1 MNNLL
6 SNAPG
11 NDLPVV
17 SIVIALFLL
26 VSVYYALLL
35 YAFKMPFKKLI
46 VSYAI
51 IIVLLIV
58 ILLISRYYFTF
69 FGTYETFIA
78 DYKYKGNSNE
88 NNKNKN
94 DNDNDTHTPKYL
106 TFTQNPFAPI
116 YDVDK
121 MCENATKSEID
132 RDDIGWK
139 CRIRDEFGQD
149 SFSLKTSANEAGKES
164 SVQYDLKYDGVFDLK
179 NK

>member
-6 SNAPG
+6 SNSPG

-26 VSVYYALLL
+26 VSVYHGLLL

-51 IIVLLIV
+51 IIILLIV

-69 FGTYETFIA
+69 FGTYESFIA
-78 DYKYKGNSNE
+78 DYKYKRNSNE

-94 DNDNDTHTPKYL
+94 DNDTHTPKYL
-106 TFTQNPFAPI
+106 TLTQNPFAPI

-121 MCENATKSEID
+121 MCKKATKSEID

-139 CRIRDEFGQD
+139 CRVRDDFGQD
-149 SFSLKTSANEAGKES
+149 SFSLKTSANESGKEA
-164 SVQYDLKYDGVFDLK
+164 SVQYELKYDGIFDLEK
-179 NK
+179 

>member
-26 VSVYYALLL
+26 VTVYYALLL
-35 YAFKMPFKKLI
+35 SAFKMPFKKLI

-51 IIVLLIV
+51 IIILLIV

-78 DYKYKGNSNE
+78 DYKYKGNTNE
-88 NNKNKN
+88 NNKNE
-94 DNDNDTHTPKYL
+94 DNGNTPNYL
-106 TFTQNPFAPI
+106 TLTQSPFAPI

-121 MCENATKSEID
+121 MCENATKS
-132 RDDIGWK
+132 DIGWK
-139 CRIRDEFGQD
+139 CRIRDNYKQD
-149 SFSLKTSANEAGKES
+149 SFSLKTSANEAGKEA
-164 SVQYDLKYDGVFDLK
+164 SVQYDLKYDGIFNLK
-179 NK
+179 Q

>member
-26 VSVYYALLL
+26 VTVYYALLL
-35 YAFKMPFKKLI
+35 SAFKMPFKKLI

-51 IIVLLIV
+51 IIVLLIL

-88 NNKNKN
+88 TNNNNNIK
-94 DNDNDTHTPKYL
+94 NDTHTPEHL
-106 TFTQNPFAPI
+106 TLTQSPFAPI

-132 RDDIGWK
+132 RNDIGWK

-149 SFSLKTSANEAGKES
+149 SFSLKTSANEAGKEA

>member
-26 VSVYYALLL
+26 VTVYYALLL
-35 YAFKMPFKKLI
+35 SAFKMPFKKLI

-51 IIVLLIV
+51 IIILLIV

-78 DYKYKGNSNE
+78 DYKYKGDSNE
-88 NNKNKN
+88 HNKNKN
-94 DNDNDTHTPKYL
+94 DNTHTPKYL

-116 YDVDK
+116 YDIDK
-121 MCENATKSEID
+121 MCEKATNSEID

-149 SFSLKTSANEAGKES
+149 SFSLKTSANEAGKEA
-164 SVQYDLKYDGVFDLK
+164 SVQYDLKYDGIFNLK
-179 NK
+179 KE

>member
-6 SNAPG
+6 SNSPG

-26 VSVYYALLL
+26 VSVYYGLLL

-51 IIVLLIV
+51 IIILLIV

-69 FGTYETFIA
+69 FGTYESFIA
-78 DYKYKGNSNE
+78 DYKYNRNSNE
-88 NNKNKN
+88 NNKINN
-94 DNDNDTHTPKYL
+94 NNTHAPNYL

-116 YDVDK
+116 YDVDN
-121 MCENATKSEID
+121 MCENATKGEID

-139 CRIRDEFGQD
+139 CRIRDEYKQD
-149 SFSLKTSANEAGKES
+149 SFSLKTSANEAGKEA
-164 SVQYDLKYDGVFDLK
+164 SVQYNLKYDGIFNLQK
-179 NK
+179 

>member
-1 MNNLL
+1 MNKLL

-17 SIVIALFLL
+17 SVVIALFSL
-26 VSVYYALLL
+26 VTVYYALLL
-35 YAFKMPFKKLI
+35 ITFKTPFNKLI

-51 IIVLLIV
+51 IIILLIV

-78 DYKYKGNSNE
+78 DYKYNGNTNE

-94 DNDNDTHTPKYL
+94 EENENTPNYL
-106 TFTQNPFAPI
+106 TLTQSPFAPI

-121 MCENATKSEID
+121 MCENATKSDIN
-132 RDDIGWK
+132 RSDIGWK
-139 CRIRDEFGQD
+139 CRIRDDFKQD
-149 SFSLKTSANEAGKES
+149 SFSLKTSTNEAGKEA
-164 SVQYDLKYDGVFDLK
+164 SVQYDLKYDGIFNLK
-179 NK
+179 K

>member
-26 VSVYYALLL
+26 VTVYYALLL
-35 YAFKMPFKKLI
+35 SAFKMPFKKLI

-51 IIVLLIV
+51 IIILLIV

-88 NNKNKN
+88 NNKNN
-94 DNDNDTHTPKYL
+94 NNNSHTPNHL
-106 TFTQNPFAPI
+106 TLTQSPFAPI

-139 CRIRDEFGQD
+139 CRIRNDFGQD
-149 SFSLKTSANEAGKES
+149 SFSLKTSANEAGKEA
-164 SVQYDLKYDGVFDLK
+164 SVQYDLKYDGIFDLK
-179 NK
+179 K

>member
-26 VSVYYALLL
+26 VTVYYALLL
-35 YAFKMPFKKLI
+35 SAFKMPFKKLI

-51 IIVLLIV
+51 IIILLIV

-78 DYKYKGNSNE
+78 DYKYKGNTNE

-94 DNDNDTHTPKYL
+94 EDNEHTPNYL
-106 TFTQNPFAPI
+106 TLTQSPFAPI

-121 MCENATKSEID
+121 MCENATKGD
-132 RDDIGWK
+132 VGWK
-139 CRIRDEFGQD
+139 CRIRDNYKQD
-149 SFSLKTSANEAGKES
+149 SFSLKTSANEAGQEA
-164 SVQYDLKYDGVFDLK
+164 SVQYDLKYDGIFDLK
-179 NK
+179 K

>member
-26 VSVYYALLL
+26 VTVYYALLL
-35 YAFKMPFKKLI
+35 SAFKMPFKKLI

-51 IIVLLIV
+51 IIILLIV
-58 ILLISRYYFTF
+58 ILLISRYYFNF
-69 FGTYETFIA
+69 FGAYETFIA
-78 DYKYKGNSNE
+78 DYKFKRNSNK
-88 NNKNKN
+88 NNKNNKN
-94 DNDNDTHTPKYL
+94 INNNTHTPDYL

-139 CRIRDEFGQD
+139 CRIRNDFGQD
-149 SFSLKTSANEAGKES
+149 SFSLKTSANEAGKEA
-164 SVQYDLKYDGVFDLK
+164 SVQYDLKYDGIFNLK
-179 NK
+179 K

>member
-26 VSVYYALLL
+26 VTVYYALLL
-35 YAFKMPFKKLI
+35 AAFKMPFKKLI

-78 DYKYKGNSNE
+78 DYKYKGYSNE
-88 NNKNKN
+88 NNKNNKN
-94 DNDNDTHTPKYL
+94 KDNKNTPNHL
-106 TFTQNPFAPI
+106 TLTQSPFAPI

-121 MCENATKSEID
+121 MCEKATNRDID

-149 SFSLKTSANEAGKES
+149 SFSLKTSANEAGKEA
-164 SVQYDLKYDGVFDLK
+164 SVQYDLKYDGIFNLK
-179 NK
+179 K

>member
-26 VSVYYALLL
+26 VTVYYALLL
-35 YAFKMPFKKLI
+35 AAFKMPFKKLI

-78 DYKYKGNSNE
+78 DYKYKGDSNE
-88 NNKNKN
+88 HNKNNKNK
-94 DNDNDTHTPKYL
+94 DNKNTPNHL
-106 TFTQNPFAPI
+106 TLTQSPFAPI

-121 MCENATKSEID
+121 MCEKATNRDID

-149 SFSLKTSANEAGKES
+149 SFSLKTSANEAGKEA
-164 SVQYDLKYDGVFDLK
+164 SVQYDLKYDGIFNLK
-179 NK
+179 K

>member
-6 SNAPG
+6 SNSPG

-26 VSVYYALLL
+26 VSVYYGLLL

-51 IIVLLIV
+51 IIILLIV

-69 FGTYETFIA
+69 FGTYESFIA
-78 DYKYKGNSNE
+78 DYKYKENSNE
-88 NNKNKN
+88 NSNENLNKNN
-94 DNDNDTHTPKYL
+94 THTPDYL
-106 TFTQNPFAPI
+106 TFTQYPFAPI
-116 YDVDK
+116 YNVDK
-121 MCENATKSEID
+121 MCKNATKSKID

-149 SFSLKTSANEAGKES
+149 SFSLKTSANDAGKDS
-164 SVQYDLKYDGVFDLK
+164 SVQYSLKYDGIFNLQK
-179 NK
+179 

>member
-26 VSVYYALLL
+26 VTVYYTLLL
-35 YAFKMPFKKLI
+35 SAFKMPFKKLI

-78 DYKYKGNSNE
+78 DYKYKGNTNE

-94 DNDNDTHTPKYL
+94 EDNEHTPNYL
-106 TFTQNPFAPI
+106 TLTQSPFAPI

-121 MCENATKSEID
+121 MCENATKGD
-132 RDDIGWK
+132 VGWK
-139 CRIRDEFGQD
+139 CRIRDNYKQD
-149 SFSLKTSANEAGKES
+149 SFSLKTSANEAGKEA
-164 SVQYDLKYDGVFDLK
+164 SVQYDLKYDGIFNLK
-179 NK
+179 Q

>member
-17 SIVIALFLL
+17 SIVLALFLL
-26 VSVYYALLL
+26 VTVYYGLLFS
-35 YAFKMPFKKLI
+35 AFKMPFKKLI

-78 DYKYKGNSNE
+78 DYKYKENINK
-88 NNKNKN
+88 NNKNN
-94 DNDNDTHTPKYL
+94 NGDNENTPNYL
-106 TFTQNPFAPI
+106 TFTQSPFAPI

-121 MCENATKSEID
+121 MCETTTK
-132 RDDIGWK
+132 DDIGWK
-139 CRIRDEFGQD
+139 CRIRDDYKQD
-149 SFSLKTSANEAGKES
+149 SFSLKTSANDAGKEA
-164 SVQYDLKYDGVFDLK
+164 SVQYDLKYDGIFNLDK
-179 NK
+179 